1 MSGISSVSVSGIPL
15 VSGRDASLSLPPTQA
30 EATQSPPQSVK
41 VAAVVSSST
50 ATNPAA
56 QSTQKPS
63 KAEVNQALEDM
74 IKRGQPADTSVQFS
88 VDDKLDQVVIK
99 VVDPQTNK
107 VIKQFPAEAILKM
120 REEMLATDSKSPPAG
135 SLFSEKT

>member
-1 MSGISSVSVSGIPL
+1 MSGISSVSVSGIPP

-41 VAAVVSSST
+41 VAAVVSSSM